1 MKRYPVLIF
10 IVLAGLLLASIG
22 TTQRAPAL
30 AQTPAATADS
40 GNDISIEPENPKAT
54 KAPSVIKT
62 PPPDNG
68 GTVNVNGTPVPVG
81 EPKVNP
87 PTTFED
93 ILKQYPDLKPFIDSL
108 PAELNGTNL
117 ADLYKR
123 VIQIYKDKGAEG
135 VATFLKDSGIL
146 DKMGIPVSYI
156 DLLLAFGDNGDI
168 KAVEKLARERQL
180 INSKDEVIGYLAI
193 DSRSNEAAVRKSLED
208 LGVSAYRYLE
218 NTEEIEIGIPLAIL
232 GQYKTPGP
240 LLEYLTKIGKTP
252 HVVGF
257 RPPTPVTASKVDW
270 QALKGKGVGFI
281 GADKWQKAGITGK
294 GVRIGILDFG
304 FGQIAS
310 AAGKE
315 LPEADKIQSNMP
327 LDELEGSDNTH
338 GTACAIIVHAAA
350 PDAELF
356 IAYFDPSSEGGLVDA
371 LEYLIKNKVQIV
383 SSSIG
388 ISTGPRDGTW
398 GFSPIVDQ
406 IVSKYNILWVNSA
419 GNEALN
425 HTSFEYKD
433 NGKGIHAFSSKLPAL
448 PFVSAG
454 TTVTAIMNWNG
465 NWNGGEKNEYQFKI
479 LDKDGN
485 EIATATEAK
494 KGRKN
499 DFPYQVARFEI
510 EPKTVYY
517 MVVSKRTKSAPNATI
532 DIFISDSLFPD
543 WAIVPDHSVVQ
554 PGDANGS
561 FTVGATGLTQDKIEE
576 YSSQGPTTDDRI
588 KPDISAPTG
597 EKVMVY
603 SQPFYG
609 TSGSAPLVAGAA
621 GLVLEKFP
629 EMSPEEVKA
638 FLSNNAKDLGDQG
651 PDPVFGAGRLALPD
665 PGAVSNDDP
674 GTTDATPVP
683 DAQGPV
689 AEITNIDTKFNVKQ
703 GGQKGMAI
711 SLSFTV
717 DNFKGKKGIVAVL
730 FYDAASNKPIQ
741 TDDPNFRLKNGSLA
755 AIGNFTAKSDKVAFD
770 DAVLFIPNSAF
781 SKLGSGTKN
790 LYYVVII
797 ADPENVDK
805 PLAVSDKVNIKFK
818 K

>member
-1 MKRYPVLIF
+1 MKRYSVLIF
-10 IVLAGLLLASIG
+10 IVLAGLLLASLG
-22 TTQRAPAL
+22 TTHRAPAL
-30 AQTPAATADS
+30 AQTPAATAGSD
-40 GNDISIEPENPKAT
+40 DISIEPENPKAT

-68 GTVNVNGTPVPVG
+68 GTVSVDGTPVPAN
-81 EPKVNP
+81 PPAVNP
-87 PTTFED
+87 PTTFDE
-93 ILKQYPDLKPFIDSL
+93 LLNLYPDLKPFIDSL
-108 PAELNGTNL
+108 PPELNGTNL
-117 ADLYKR
+117 ADLYKH

-146 DKMGIPVSYI
+146 DKMGIPVGYI
-156 DLLLAFGDNGDI
+156 DLLLAFGDKGDI
-168 KAVEKLARERQL
+168 QAVEKLARQRQL
-180 INSKDEVIGYLAI
+180 INSKDEVIGYLAL
-193 DSRSNEAAVRKSLED
+193 DSRTNEAAVRKSLEE

-257 RPPTPVTASKVDW
+257 RPPTPATSMKVDW
-270 QALKGKGVGFI
+270 QALKGKGAAFI
-281 GADKWQKAGITGK
+281 GADKWHQAGVTGK

-304 FGQIAS
+304 FGQISS

-315 LPEADKIQSNMP
+315 LPEADQIQSNTP
-327 LDELEGSDNTH
+327 LEDLEGQDNTH

-350 PDAELF
+350 PDAELY
-356 IAYFDPSSEGGLVDA
+356 IAYFDPSSEGSLVDA
-371 LEYLIKNKVQIV
+371 LEYLIKSKVQIV
-383 SSSIG
+383 SASIG
-388 ISTGPRDGTW
+388 ISSGPRDGTW

-425 HTSFEYKD
+425 HTSFVYKD
-433 NGKGIHAFSSKLPAL
+433 NGKGVHAFSEKLAAL
-448 PFVSAG
+448 PFVPLG
-454 TTVTAIMNWNG
+454 PTATAFLNWNG

-479 LDKDGN
+479 VDKEGN
-485 EIATATEAK
+485 EVATAAEAK

-499 DFPYQVARFEI
+499 DFPYQVVRFEA
-510 EPKTVYY
+510 EPKQVYF
-517 MVVSKRTKSAPNATI
+517 MLVSKRTKSAPNATM
-532 DIFISDSLFPD
+532 DIFISDAVFPD

-561 FTVGATGLTQDKIEE
+561 YTVGATGLTEDKIEE

-588 KPDISAPTG
+588 KPDITAPTG

-603 SQPFYG
+603 KQPFFG

-629 EMSPEEVKA
+629 EMSPEEVRA
-638 FLSNNAKDLGDQG
+638 FLNNNAKDLGDEG
-651 PDPVFGAGRLALPD
+651 PDPVFGAGRVALPD
-665 PGAVSNDDP
+665 PGGVSDDDP
-674 GTTDATPVP
+674 GTTKATPVP
-683 DAQGPV
+683 DDKGPV

-711 SLSFTV
+711 TLSFTV

-741 TDDPNFRLKNGSLA
+741 TNDPNFRLSNGSLA

-797 ADPENVDK
+797 ADPENLDN

>member
-1 MKRYPVLIF
+1 MKRYSVLIV
-10 IVLAGLLLASIG
+10 IVLASLLLAATG
-22 TTQRAPAL
+22 TGNRAPAL
-30 AQTPAATADS
+30 AQTPAPTTV
-40 GNDISIEPENPKAT
+40 GGGDISIEPENPKAT

-68 GTVNVNGTPVPVG
+68 GTVKVPGGTAVPVG

-87 PTTFED
+87 PTTFDEL
-93 ILKQYPDLKPFIDSL
+93 LKQYPDLKPYIDSL

-117 ADLYKR
+117 AELYKR
-123 VIQIYKDKGAEG
+123 IILIYKDKGAEG

-146 DKMGIPVSYI
+146 DKLGIPVSYL
-156 DLLLAFGDNGDI
+156 DLLLAFGDKGDI

-180 INSKDEVIGYLAI
+180 INSKDEVIGYLAL
-193 DSRSNEAAVRKSLED
+193 DSRSNEAAVRKALEA
-208 LGVSAYRYLE
+208 LGVSAYRYLP

-240 LLEYLTKIGKTP
+240 LLEYLTKIARTP

-257 RPPTPVTASKVDW
+257 RPPTPATASAFNW
-270 QALKGKGVGFI
+270 QALKGKGVAFI

-294 GVRIGILDFG
+294 GIRIGILDFG

-315 LPEADKIQSNMP
+315 LPAADKIKSNTP
-327 LDELEGSDNTH
+327 LDELDGSDNAH

-356 IAYFDPSSEGGLVDA
+356 IAYFDPSSESGLSDA
-371 LEYLIKNKVQIV
+371 LDYLLKNKVQIV

-388 ISTGPRDGTW
+388 LSSGPRDGTW
-398 GFSPIVDQ
+398 GLSTVVDQ
-406 IVSKYNILWVNSA
+406 LVSKYNILWVNSA

-425 HTSFEYKD
+425 HTMFEYKD
-433 NGKGIHAFSSKLPAL
+433 NGKGVHAFSTKLAAL
-448 PFVSAG
+448 PFVPLG
-454 TTVTAIMNWNG
+454 TNATAVMNWNG
-465 NWNGGEKNEYQFKI
+465 NWGGGEKNEYDFKI
-479 LDKDGN
+479 VDKDGQ
-485 EIATATEAK
+485 EVAVAAEPK

-499 DFPYQVARFEI
+499 DFPYQVVRAEVQ
-510 EPKTVYY
+510 PKQLYF
-517 MVVSKRTKSAPNATI
+517 MIVSKRAKSAPNATI
-532 DIFISDSLFPD
+532 DIFIGDSVFPE
-543 WAIVPDHSVVQ
+543 WAVVPDHSVVQ

-603 SQPFYG
+603 SDPFFG

-638 FLSNNAKDLGDQG
+638 FLNNNAKDLGDAG

-665 PGAVSNDDP
+665 PGKVTNDNP

-683 DAQGPV
+683 DAQGPT
-689 AEITNIDTKFNVKQ
+689 AAITNIDTKFNVKQ
-703 GGQKGMAI
+703 EGQKGMAI
-711 SLSFTV
+711 TLSFTV
-717 DNFKGKKGIVAVL
+717 DNFKGKKGIVAVV
-730 FYDAASNKPIQ
+730 FYEKSGKPVQ
-741 TDDPNFRLKNGSLA
+741 TNDPNYRLKNGTLA
-755 AIGNFTAKSDKVAFD
+755 AIGTFTAKADKVAFD

-781 SKLGSGTKN
+781 SKLGSGTKD

-797 ADPENVDK
+797 ADPENPDQ
-805 PLAVSDKVNIKFK
+805 PLAASDKVSIKFK